1 MKNAIALFIKE
12 HPIMTFV
19 LVVEVAGAARDTVV
33 GIARAITGKYP
44 PKEQKPE
51 PAPLPKVDITI
62 QKPKKV
68 EETEEPTTLNGEV
81 TSEDDLSDI
90 LD

>member
-1 MKNAIALFIKE
+1 MKNAIALFVE
-12 HPIMTFV
+12 RHPIMTFI

-33 GIARAITGKYP
+33 GVARAITGKYP

-62 QKPKKV
+62 QKPKTES
-68 EETEEPTTLNGEV
+68 EEAAPVDGEV
-81 TSEDDLSDI
+81 TSDDDLDF
-90 LD
+90 LK